1 MADGV
6 TSFVPLVAS
15 VPLQPPLAVHVVAFV
30 VDHCNVDAFPALT
43 VAGFALSVTMGAATA
58 VVNVSVAVADL
69 LESACETAVMDMLA
83 LAGMLEGAVY
93 KPDGVIVPLLEF
105 PEVTPSTCQITP
117 LFAAFETLAVNCC
130 VLPSC
135 AETVVGEMLTVI
147 CPAPDVA
154 A

>member
-1 MADGV
+1 M

>member
-6 TSFVPLVAS
+6 TPFVPLVAS

-30 VDHCNVDAFPALT
+30 VDHCNVDVFPALI
-43 VAGFALSVTMGAATA
+43 VAGFALSVTVGAAATA
-58 VVNVSVAVADL
+58 ANVSVAVADL
-69 LESACETAVMDMLA
+69 LASACETAVMDMLA

-93 KPDGVIVPLLEF
+93 RPDAVIVPLLEF

-117 LFAAFETLAVNCC
+117 LFAAFETVAVNCC
-130 VLPSC
+130 VLPNC
-135 AETVVGEMLTVI
+135 AEAVAGEMLTVI